1 MRSDNIKHNLVY
13 SMENVCGVCTCSMFN
28 VRYRIHLLANSNSN
42 DDVMECMHMN
52 MNMFKFNK
60 IEYPVSNWF

>member
-1 MRSDNIKHNLVY
+1 MACLFGRTNI
-13 SMENVCGVCTCSMFN
+13 TCIYIGKQCN
-28 VRYRIHLLANSNSN
+28 AN
-42 DDVMECMHMN
+42 DDVMEC